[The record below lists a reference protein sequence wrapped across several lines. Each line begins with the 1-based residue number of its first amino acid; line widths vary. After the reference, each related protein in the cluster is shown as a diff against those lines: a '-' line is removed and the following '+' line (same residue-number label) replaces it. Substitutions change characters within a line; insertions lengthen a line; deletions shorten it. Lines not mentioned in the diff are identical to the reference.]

1 MLVATVCNGIVLDGY
16 TIQYLR
22 LAAAKVS
29 GMEYKFPHDCRY
41 DCGELEPHLWPL
53 RVFTQ
58 SQSLSTAQTAM
69 QPSAEPLSRCVG
81 PRELS
86 KGV

>member
-1 MLVATVCNGIVLDGY
+1 MDVLY
-16 TIQYLR
+16 NACSLPAVQMFC
-22 LAAAKVS
+22 
-29 GMEYKFPHDCRY
+29 MEYTFIQTCRY
-41 DCGELEPHLWPL
+41 DCGESEPHLWPF